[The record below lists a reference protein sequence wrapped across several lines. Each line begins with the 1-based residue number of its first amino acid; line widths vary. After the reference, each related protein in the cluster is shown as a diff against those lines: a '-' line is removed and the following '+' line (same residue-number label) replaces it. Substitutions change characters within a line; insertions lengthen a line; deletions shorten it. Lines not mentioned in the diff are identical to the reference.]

1 MLTQKVVGR
10 QLSFLLNTV
19 PSVAS
24 TMEIGPC
31 KCDQCRSQA
40 HAMADC
46 INGQCDCCDLEDMF
60 VMLTGV
66 DVELIK
72 ATP

>member
-1 MLTQKVVGR
+1 MLNIVA
-10 QLSFLLNTV
+10 
-19 PSVAS
+19 SVAS

-31 KCDQCRSQA
+31 KCDQCSPQA
-40 HAMADC
+40 HTMVDC
-46 INGQCDCCDLEDMF
+46 INGQCDCCNLEDMF

-72 ATP
+72 VTP